1 MAIEFNRMKLR
12 RKGNAP
18 VQLAGN
24 AVLHLDGGI
33 DLFGD
38 AMDHAATIGASVEGA
53 DAMKPLADLPP
64 EQVTAADCTGC
75 SLAAASGPSCR
86 CLQVDRFRVG
96 EHTSLAPMILR
107 PGLPV
112 AIHRHAEADV
122 TRNLWREFAVFRA
135 VRALGNVQ
143 AA

>member
-1 MAIEFNRMKLR
+1 MAIEFSHMKLR

-18 VQLAGN
+18 VHLAGN
-24 AVLHLDGGI
+24 AVLQLDGGI

-38 AMDHAATIGASVEGA
+38 AMEHAAAIGAAVERS

-64 EQVTAADCTGC
+64 DRVMAADCAGC
-75 SLAAASGPSCR
+75 PLAAASGPSCR

-96 EHTSLAPMILR
+96 EHGSFAPMILR

-112 AIHRHAEADV
+112 AVHRHAESDV

>member
-38 AMDHAATIGASVEGA
+38 AMNHAGPISAAVEGV

-64 EQVTAADCTGC
+64 AQVTAADCTGC
-75 SLAAASGPSCR
+75 PLAASTGPSCR

-96 EHTSLAPMILR
+96 DATSLAPMILR

-112 AIHRHAEADV
+112 AVLRDADADV
-122 TRNLWREFAVFRA
+122 TRPLWREFAVFRA

>member
-1 MAIEFNRMKLR
+1 MAIEFNRIKLR
-12 RKGNAP
+12 RKGQAP

-38 AMDHAATIGASVEGA
+38 AMNHAGLIAEAVEGV

-64 EQVTAADCTGC
+64 EQVMASDCTGC
-75 SLAAASGPSCR
+75 PLAKSSGPSCR

-96 EHTSLAPMILR
+96 EHTSLAPMVLR

-112 AIHRHAEADV
+112 AIHRHADADV